1 VSEELTAQVRDVLE
15 KDVRPRLQGDG
26 GDVELVEVSAQGV
39 VKVRLTGH
47 CAGCPF
53 SAMTLAFGVEQTLK
67 EKVPGV
73 VRVEPVA

>member
-1 VSEELTAQVRDVLE
+1 MAEDLKARVQEVLDKE
-15 KDVRPRLQGDG
+15 VRPKLQMDG
-26 GDVELVEVSAQGV
+26 GDVELVGVTPEGV
-39 VKVRLTGH
+39 VQVRLTGH

-73 VRVEPVA
+73 VRVEPQP